1 MVSSPTTRVVSA
13 VLIVVLLL
21 GLVLAGQAATD
32 ALVPQGVSDAGA
44 ALGRA
49 GFAYLTGLRIFA
61 AAVLWNRLEPVFHEY
76 YGAVP
81 LQEQIYMLPTIRM
94 VIALDPQL
102 IEPYY
107 VAPWIL
113 ARRGDSAEA
122 FDVAGL
128 GVTNNPRSGVLR
140 ASYAQILW
148 LYDGDLD
155 EAVRQADLAVE
166 TAEWDGPA
174 QQHDAYAIFGA
185 VYRAAGLDHKSDAM
199 LEEIEH
205 LDELIGDEMP
215 AGTHDHDGDGVP
227 DH

>member
-1 MVSSPTTRVVSA
+1 M
-13 VLIVVLLL
+13 LIVVLLA
-21 GLVLAGQAATD
+21 GLALAGQAGTD
-32 ALVPQGVSDAGA
+32 ALVPHGVSDTGA

-61 AAVLWNRLEPVFHEY
+61 AAVMWNRLDPVFHEY

-94 VIALDPQL
+94 VIALDPQFV
-102 IEPYY
+102 EAYY

-113 ARRGDSAEA
+113 ARRGDSAAA
-122 FDVAGL
+122 FEVARL
-128 GVTNNPRSGVLR
+128 GVTNNPRSGLLR

-148 LYDGDLD
+148 LYDGDFD
-155 EAVRQADLAVE
+155 EAVHQADLAVE
-166 TAEWDGPA
+166 SADWDRPA
-174 QQHDAYAIFGA
+174 QQHDAYAVFGA
-185 VYRAAGLDHKSDAM
+185 IYRAAGLEHKSEIM
-199 LEEIEH
+199 REEIER